1 MLSALQMKQAVTAA
15 LEADDSEKILTFA
28 LQSRKVLSVLIR
40 LAYEKETLVGWRA
53 IKAIGKVASVFV
65 NNNYDFLRETIRKL
79 LWSLSD
85 ESGGIGW
92 AAPEILGEIV
102 SADPEKM
109 ADIIPLITEVYYIE
123 EKVFR
128 PGVLYALKR
137 IAETNPG
144 AVVPFQQVV
153 LDGLSEKEPLA
164 RVYALDLVGLL
175 NGRIM
180 QENVERVRNT
190 VANLLN
196 DQSEAWIYRG
206 TGFYGIVVSDYA
218 KEIQNNCFPGHKV
231 V

>member
-1 MLSALQMKQAVTAA
+1 MKQAVIAA
-15 LEADDSEKILTFA
+15 LEDDDSEKILTFA
-28 LQSRKVLSVLIR
+28 LQSRKILSVLIR

-65 NNNYDFLRETIRKL
+65 NSNYDFLRETIRKL

-137 IAETNPG
+137 IAEVNPE

-153 LDGLSEKEPLA
+153 LDGLTEQEPLA

-175 NGRIM
+175 DARM
-180 QENVERVRNT
+180 LPENRKCVRD
-190 VANLLN
+190 ALMNLLN
-196 DQSEAWIYRG
+196 DRSEVWIYKND
-206 TGFYGIVVSDYA
+206 GFHGIVVGDYA
-218 KEIQNNCFPGHKV
+218 KEVQNSRL
-231 V
+231 